1 MRNAGKRYAAS
12 SDRLMPSATLNLRV
26 GPRRMLSKRESS
38 DYAGLTVK
46 QFEAQCPVLP
56 VEYPNGV
63 KAWDMRDLDNWI
75 DSLKAG
81 GRDDDATDAILS
93 RLD

>member
-1 MRNAGKRYAAS
+1 
-12 SDRLMPSATLNLRV
+12 MPTATLNLRV
-26 GPRRMLSKRESS
+26 GPRRMLSKRESA

-81 GRDDDATDAILS
+81 GRGHDDAAVILA
-93 RLD
+93 RLDP